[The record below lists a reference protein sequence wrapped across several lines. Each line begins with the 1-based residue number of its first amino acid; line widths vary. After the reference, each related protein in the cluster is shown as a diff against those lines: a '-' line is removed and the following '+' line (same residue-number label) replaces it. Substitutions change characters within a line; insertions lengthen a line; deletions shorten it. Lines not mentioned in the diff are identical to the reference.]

1 MNLGN
6 TTLMPSSPRLLC
18 SIHREWFASIPINA
32 AICLLTKKKFLGFPA
47 SRRSPSSVPGVL
59 TSFTSTGHFFRST
72 RSVFVEVSEDMF
84 DKAINDAEQIEELEE
99 DAHDIY
105 YDVFLKH
112 LINNADST
120 IIVEQSK
127 MEPYYLAAELEQL
140 KMRLDTRYNSRFIN
154 EYSKYTATRLPEYR
168 RAYYDYEVYVTSE
181 VPTKAWMLYN
191 RVYFFGKD
199 ITTAFRS
206 NLYQN

>member
-32 AICLLTKKKFLGFPA
+32 AVCLLTKKKFLGFPA
-47 SRRSPSSVPGVL
+47 TRRRPPGIPGVL
-59 TSFTSTGHFFRST
+59 ASFPSTGHFYRST
-72 RSVFVEVSEDMF
+72 KCVFVEVSEDMF
-84 DKAINDAEQIEELEE
+84 DKAISDAEQIEELQE
-99 DAHDIY
+99 DAHDFY
-105 YDVFLKH
+105 HAVFLKH
-112 LINNADST
+112 LINTADST
-120 IIVEQSK
+120 IIVEQSR
-127 MEPYYLAAELEQL
+127 MEPYYLSTELAQL
-140 KMRLDTRYNSRFIN
+140 KMRLATRYNYRFIN
-154 EYSKYTATRLPEYR
+154 EYSKYTATRLPEFM
-168 RAYYDYEVYVTSE
+168 RAYYEVYVTSE